1 MNRVVKWLLA
11 IMMSGSSLLALPV
24 EVIESNQTLLKE
36 GNISKIVLPKLKN
49 KEIFQ
54 EDVKSLARLE
64 FFKMYAMMNKKFLM
78 VYFYS
83 DGCYYCT
90 KMKKKTLYN
99 TQVKEELAKN
109 YIVIKIN
116 YSRYKKEFKKNYHL
130 QATPAL
136 FFFDKEGKFM
146 DDESFYGYQGAED
159 FYNKVKLLAEPF

>member
-1 MNRVVKWLLA
+1 MNRVVMWLLA

-24 EVIESNQTLLKE
+24 EITESNQTVLKE
-36 GNISKIVLPKLKN
+36 SNLSKIVLPKLDKQ
-49 KEIFQ
+49 KLFQ

-64 FFKMYAMMNKKFLM
+64 FFKMYATINKKFLM

-99 TQVKEELAKN
+99 TQVKEELSKN